1 LQHIKVI
8 LGERMVSTSDF
19 KNGLNILVDGEPY
32 QITWFQNHKPGK
44 GGAVMRVKLRH
55 LKKGG
60 TIERTFKSGEKF
72 DTLSVTR
79 QKKQFLY
86 KEGKNFNFM
95 DMNTYEQITVSPELL
110 GNKVKFL
117 KENLEIEAIYLENE
131 LIDIDLPIIL
141 EMVIMQAEPGIKGDS
156 VSNLTKMAKLE
167 TDADI
172 RVPLFIKEGDK
183 IKVDTRTG
191 EYVERV

>member
-1 LQHIKVI
+1 MI
-8 LGERMVSTSDF
+8 STSDF
-19 KNGLNILVDGEPY
+19 RNGLNILVDGEPY

-72 DTLSVTR
+72 EALSVTR

-86 KEGKNFNFM
+86 KEGEKYNFM
-95 DMNTYEQITVSPELL
+95 DMNTYEQISVGPEFL
-110 GNKVKFL
+110 GDMVNFL
-117 KENLEIEAIYLENE
+117 TENLEVEAVYLENE
-131 LIDIDLPIIL
+131 IIGIDLPIIM
-141 EMVIMQAEPGIKGDS
+141 EMTIAEAEPGVKGDS
-156 VSNLTKMAKLE
+156 VSNMTKMAKLE
-167 TDADI
+167 TGADI
-172 RVPLFIKEGDK
+172 RVPLFIKEGDR

>member
-1 LQHIKVI
+1 MI
-8 LGERMVSTSDF
+8 STSDF
-19 KNGLNILVDGEPY
+19 RNGLNILVDGEPY

-72 DTLSVTR
+72 EALSVTR

-86 KEGKNFNFM
+86 KEGEKYNFM
-95 DMNTYEQITVSPELL
+95 DMNTYEQISVGPEFL
-110 GNKVKFL
+110 GDMMNFL
-117 KENLEIEAIYLENE
+117 TENLEVEAVYLENE
-131 LIDIDLPIIL
+131 IIGIDLPIIM
-141 EMVIMQAEPGIKGDS
+141 EMTIAEAEPGVKGDS
-156 VSNLTKMAKLE
+156 VSNMTKMAKLE
-167 TDADI
+167 TGADI
-172 RVPLFIKEGDK
+172 RVPLFIKEGDR

>member
-1 LQHIKVI
+1 
-8 LGERMVSTSDF
+8 MVSTSDF

-72 DTLSVTR
+72 EALSDTR

-86 KEGKNFNFM
+86 KEGVNFNFM
-95 DMNTYEQITVSPELL
+95 DMNTYEQITVKPELL
-110 GNKVKFL
+110 GEMANLL
-117 KENLEIEAIYLENE
+117 KENLEIEAIYIENE
-131 LIDIDLPIIL
+131 LIGIDLPIII
-141 EMVIMQAEPGIKGDS
+141 EMTIAESEPGIKGDS

-167 TDADI
+167 TGSDI
-172 RVPLFIKEGDK
+172 RVPLFIKEGDR
-183 IKVDTRTG
+183 IRVDTRTC
-191 EYVERV
+191 EYVGRVNN

>member
-1 LQHIKVI
+1 MI
-8 LGERMVSTSDF
+8 STSDF
-19 KNGLNILVDGEPY
+19 RNGLNILVDGEPY

-72 DTLSVTR
+72 EALSVTR

-86 KEGKNFNFM
+86 KEGEKYNFM
-95 DMNTYEQITVSPELL
+95 DMNTYEQISVEPEFL
-110 GNKVKFL
+110 GDMVNFL
-117 KENLEIEAIYLENE
+117 TENLEVEAVYLENE
-131 LIDIDLPIIL
+131 IIGIDLPIIM
-141 EMVIMQAEPGIKGDS
+141 EMTIAEAEPGVKGDS
-156 VSNLTKMAKLE
+156 VSNMTKMAKLE
-167 TDADI
+167 TGADI

>member
-1 LQHIKVI
+1 
-8 LGERMVSTSDF
+8 MVSTSDF
-19 KNGLNILVDGEPY
+19 RNGLNILVDGEPY

-44 GGAVMRVKLRH
+44 GGAVMRVKLKH

-72 DTLSVTR
+72 DALSVTR

-86 KEGKNFNFM
+86 KEGTNFNFM
-95 DMNTYEQITVSPELL
+95 DMNTYEQINISLEIL
-110 GNKVKFL
+110 GDKVNFL
-117 KENLEIEAIYLENE
+117 KENIEVEAIYLENE
-131 LIDIDLPIIL
+131 VIDIDLPIIL
-141 EMVIMQAEPGIKGDS
+141 EMTIAQAEYGIKGDS

-167 TDADI
+167 TGADI

>member
-1 LQHIKVI
+1 
-8 LGERMVSTSDF
+8 MVSTSEF
-19 KNGLNILVDGEPY
+19 RNGLNILVDKEPY

-44 GGAVMRVKLRH
+44 GGAVMRVKLKH

-72 DTLSVTR
+72 EELTVKR

-86 KEGKNFNFM
+86 KEGDDFNFM
-95 DMNTYEQITVSPELL
+95 DMNTYEQISVPATVI
-110 GNKVKFL
+110 GNLVKFL
-117 KENLEIEAIYLENE
+117 KENMEADAIYLEDE
-131 LIDIDLPIIL
+131 LIGIEIPAII
-141 EMVIMQAEPGIKGDS
+141 EMTIAESEPGIKGDS
-156 VSNLTKMAKLE
+156 VSNMTKMAKLE
-167 TDADI
+167 TGADI
-172 RVPLFIKEGDK
+172 KVPLFIKVGDK

>member
-1 LQHIKVI
+1 MI
-8 LGERMVSTSDF
+8 STSDF
-19 KNGLNILVDGEPY
+19 KNGLNILVDKEPY

-44 GGAVMRVKLRH
+44 GGAVMRVKLKH

-72 DTLSVTR
+72 EMLSVTR

-86 KEGKNFNFM
+86 KEGENFNFM
-95 DMNTYEQITVSPELL
+95 DMNSYEQITVPQSLL
-110 GNKVKFL
+110 GKMVNFL
-117 KENLEIEAIYLENE
+117 KENLEVEAIYLENE
-131 LIDIDLPIIL
+131 IIGIDLPIII
-141 EMVIMQAEPGIKGDS
+141 EITIAETEQGIKGDS
-156 VSNLTKMAKLE
+156 VSNTTKTAKLE
-167 TDADI
+167 TGADI
-172 RVPLFIKEGDK
+172 HVPLFIKKGDK

>member
-1 LQHIKVI
+1 MI
-8 LGERMVSTSDF
+8 STSDF
-19 KNGLNILVDGEPY
+19 KNGLNILVDGAPC

-72 DTLSVTR
+72 EVLSVTR

-86 KEGKNFNFM
+86 KEGVNFNFM
-95 DMNTYEQITVSPELL
+95 DMNTYEQISVSPELL
-110 GNKVKFL
+110 GDKANYL
-117 KENLEIEAIYLENE
+117 KENLEVEAIYLENE
-131 LIDIDLPIIL
+131 LIGIDLPIII
-141 EMVIMQAEPGIKGDS
+141 EMTIAEAEPGIKGDS

-167 TDADI
+167 TGADI

>member
-1 LQHIKVI
+1 MI
-8 LGERMVSTSDF
+8 STSDF

-72 DTLSVTR
+72 EALSVTR

-86 KEGKNFNFM
+86 KEGENFNFM
-95 DMNTYEQITVSPELL
+95 DMNTYEQITVTPELL
-110 GNKVKFL
+110 GEMTNYL
-117 KENLEIEAIYLENE
+117 KENLEVEAIYLENE
-131 LIDIDLPIIL
+131 LIGIDLPIII
-141 EMVIMQAEPGIKGDS
+141 EMTITESEPGIKGDS

-167 TDADI
+167 TGADI
-172 RVPLFIKEGDK
+172 RVPLFIKERDR

-191 EYVERV
+191 EYVERVNS

>member
-1 LQHIKVI
+1 MI
-8 LGERMVSTSDF
+8 STSDF
-19 KNGLNILVDGEPY
+19 KNGLNILVDGDPY

-72 DTLSVTR
+72 KALSVTR

-86 KEGKNFNFM
+86 KEGVNFNFM
-95 DMNTYEQITVSPELL
+95 DMNTYEQISVSPELL
-110 GNKVKFL
+110 GDKANYL
-117 KENLEIEAIYLENE
+117 KENLEVEAIYLENK
-131 LIDIDLPIIL
+131 LIGIDFPTII
-141 EMVIMQAEPGIKGDS
+141 EMIIAEADPGIKGDS
-156 VSNLTKMAKLE
+156 VSNLTKMAKIE
-167 TDADI
+167 TGVDI

>member
-1 LQHIKVI
+1 MI
-8 LGERMVSTSDF
+8 STSDF
-19 KNGLNILVDGEPY
+19 KNGLNILVDGDPY

-55 LKKGG
+55 LKKGS

-72 DTLSVTR
+72 EALSVTR

-86 KEGKNFNFM
+86 KEGVNFNFM
-95 DMNTYEQITVSPELL
+95 DMNTYEQISVSPELL
-110 GNKVKFL
+110 GDKANYL
-117 KENLEIEAIYLENE
+117 KENLEVEAIYLENE
-131 LIDIDLPIIL
+131 LIGIDLPIII
-141 EMVIMQAEPGIKGDS
+141 EMTIAEAEPGIKGDS

-167 TDADI
+167 TGADI

>member
-1 LQHIKVI
+1 MI
-8 LGERMVSTSDF
+8 STSDF
-19 KNGLNILVDGEPY
+19 RNGLNILVDGEPY

-72 DTLSVTR
+72 ESLSVTR

-86 KEGKNFNFM
+86 KEGEKFNFM
-95 DMNTYEQITVSPELL
+95 DMNSYEQVSVAPEFI
-110 GNKVKFL
+110 GEMVNYL
-117 KENLEIEAIYLENE
+117 KENLEVEAVYLENE
-131 LIDIDLPIIL
+131 LIGMELPLII
-141 EMVIMQAEPGIKGDS
+141 EMTISEAEPGIKGDS
-156 VSNLTKMAKLE
+156 VSNMTKMAKLE
-167 TDADI
+167 TGADI

>member
-1 LQHIKVI
+1 
-8 LGERMVSTSDF
+8 MVSTSDF

-72 DTLSVTR
+72 DTLCVTR

-86 KEGKNFNFM
+86 KEGENFNFM

-141 EMVIMQAEPGIKGDS
+141 EMAIMQAERGIKGDS

-167 TDADI
+167 TEADI

>member
-1 LQHIKVI
+1 MI
-8 LGERMVSTSDF
+8 STSDF
-19 KNGLNILVDGEPY
+19 RNGLNILVDGEPY
-32 QITWFQNHKPGK
+32 QISWFQNHKPGK

-72 DTLSVTR
+72 EALSVTR

-86 KEGKNFNFM
+86 KEGDKFNFM
-95 DMNTYEQITVSPELL
+95 DMNTYEQISVDPVIIGDL
-110 GNKVKFL
+110 KDFL
-117 KENLEIEAIYLENE
+117 KENAEVDAIFLESE
-131 LIDIDLPIIL
+131 LIGIEMPAII
-141 EMVIMQAEPGIKGDS
+141 EMTIAEAEPGIKGDS
-156 VSNLTKMAKLE
+156 VSNMTKMAKLE
-167 TDADI
+167 TGADI

>member
-1 LQHIKVI
+1 
-8 LGERMVSTSDF
+8 MVSTSDF
-19 KNGLNILVDGEPY
+19 RNGLNILVDGEPY

-72 DTLSVTR
+72 EALSITR

-86 KEGKNFNFM
+86 KEGENYNFM
-95 DMNTYEQITVSPELL
+95 DMNTYEQVSVEPQFL
-110 GNKVKFL
+110 GEMVNFL
-117 KENLEIEAIYLENE
+117 TENLEVEAIYLESE
-131 LIDIDLPIIL
+131 LIGIDLPIIM
-141 EMVIMQAEPGIKGDS
+141 EMTIAEAEPGVKGDS
-156 VSNLTKMAKLE
+156 VSNMTKMAKLE
-167 TDADI
+167 TGADI
-172 RVPLFIKEGDK
+172 RVPLFIKEGDRV
-183 IKVDTRTG
+183 KVDTRTG

>member
-1 LQHIKVI
+1 MI
-8 LGERMVSTSDF
+8 STSDF
-19 KNGLNILVDGEPY
+19 KNGLNILVDKEPY

-44 GGAVMRVKLRH
+44 GGAVMRVKLKH

-72 DTLSVTR
+72 EMLSVTR

-86 KEGKNFNFM
+86 KEGENFNFM
-95 DMNTYEQITVSPELL
+95 DMNSYEQIAVPQSLL
-110 GNKVKFL
+110 GKMVNFL
-117 KENLEIEAIYLENE
+117 KENLEVEAIYLENE
-131 LIDIDLPIIL
+131 IIGIDLPIII
-141 EMVIMQAEPGIKGDS
+141 EMIIAETERGIKGDS
-156 VSNLTKMAKLE
+156 VSNTTKTAKLE
-167 TDADI
+167 TGADI
-172 RVPLFIKEGDK
+172 HVPLFIKEGDK

>member
-1 LQHIKVI
+1 MI
-8 LGERMVSTSDF
+8 STSDF

-44 GGAVMRVKLRH
+44 GGSVMRVKLRH
-55 LKKGG
+55 LKKGD

-72 DTLSVTR
+72 EALNVTR

-86 KEGKNFNFM
+86 KEGVNFNFM
-95 DMNTYEQITVSPELL
+95 DMNTYEQISISPKLL
-110 GNKVKFL
+110 GDKTNFL
-117 KENLEIEAIYLENE
+117 KETLEVEAIYLENE
-131 LIDIDLPIIL
+131 LIGIDLPIII
-141 EMVIMQAEPGIKGDS
+141 EMTISEAEPGIKGDS
-156 VSNLTKMAKLE
+156 VSNLTKMAKLK
-167 TDADI
+167 TGADI